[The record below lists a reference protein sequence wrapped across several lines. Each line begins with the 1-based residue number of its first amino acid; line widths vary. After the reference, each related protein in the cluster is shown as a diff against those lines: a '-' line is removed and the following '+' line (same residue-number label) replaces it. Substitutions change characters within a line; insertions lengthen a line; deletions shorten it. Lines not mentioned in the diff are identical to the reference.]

1 MEQKRRQL
9 AAEEEM
15 DVTARDSSAYGCPL
29 EMVTSFKYLG
39 QVISVAY
46 NSWPEVVRNLYQ
58 AEKVWSRV
66 SHTQQ
71 GGSGSSVVRLLY

>member
-1 MEQKRRQL
+1 
-9 AAEEEM
+9 M

-46 NSWPEVVRNLYQ
+46 NSWPEVVNN
-58 AEKVWSRV
+58 
-66 SHTQQ
+66 
-71 GGSGSSVVRLLY
+71 